1 MIDLD
6 LHFFYIPRIWK
17 TNGESEIFRR
27 IHMFLKLASMLVYFR
42 PAHIGP
48 TFTYTRQRVLYQ
60 LMKLKPCVV
69 PEVQQLLD
77 IMQEAALA
85 YTINKAEL
93 ETATRAPDELFSKE
107 QLEKWYSRKLELK
120 SYIKEHKAVIKKIL
134 KLQKHFST
142 RYDTNQTL
150 WETIDKISDEESPR
164 MSRRE
169 KKLLRYKHA
178 VLQETM
184 LLSNIYSESCSLRA
198 EIEAALQNKLTEGIS
213 NLKLVAGYK
222 CPEIDIAEVCAR
234 TYAAT
239 SKRYSYVDT
248 NMPDLYV
255 NYGFLP
261 EVIRTRV
268 ETSELVKLTKEDKKN
283 PRSRSVVLPKKI
295 YVTYWGQI
303 LDPKERGKFTCERP
317 VKQKIISTDAGKGF
331 GWTRR
336 SIFSSKEW
344 IIYYLERAPNPDL
357 L

>member
-6 LHFFYIPRIWK
+6 LHFVYIPRIWDS
-17 TNGESEIFRR
+17 NGESEIFRR

-42 PAHIGP
+42 PAFEGP

-60 LMKLKPCVV
+60 LMKLKPCLV

-77 IMQEAALA
+77 IMQEAAMA
-85 YTINKAEL
+85 YKINKAE
-93 ETATRAPDELFSKE
+93 FSKE
-107 QLEKWYSRKLELK
+107 QLENWYARKVEMK
-120 SYIKEHKAVIKKIL
+120 SYIKEHKAAIKKIL
-134 KLQKHFST
+134 KLQKHFSK
-142 RYDTNQTL
+142 RYDTNEIL
-150 WETIDKISDEESPR
+150 WETINKIPDEANPR

-169 KKLLRYKHA
+169 KKLLKYKHT
-178 VLQETM
+178 VLQEEM
-184 LLSNIYSESCSLRA
+184 LKSNIYSESCSLRA
-198 EIEAALQNKLTEGIS
+198 EIEAA
-213 NLKLVAGYK
+213 
-222 CPEIDIAEVCAR
+222 PEIDIAEVCAR

-239 SKRYSYVDT
+239 SKKYSYVDT
-248 NMPDLYV
+248 NMPDLNA

-268 ETSELVKLTKEDKKN
+268 ESSEFVKLTKEDKKN
-283 PRSRSVVLPKKI
+283 PRSRRVVLPKKV

-344 IIYYLERAPNPDL
+344 VIYYLERAPNPDL